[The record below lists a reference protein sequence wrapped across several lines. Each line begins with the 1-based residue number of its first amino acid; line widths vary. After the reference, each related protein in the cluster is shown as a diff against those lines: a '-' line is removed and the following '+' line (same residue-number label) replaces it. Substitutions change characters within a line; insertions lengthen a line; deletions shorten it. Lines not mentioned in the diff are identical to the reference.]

1 MFFFKSN
8 LNFIKYIFFLQILYC
23 NSLYSTDNDFKANPE
38 TDSFSSTTPSLE
50 YSKNFMIV
58 TADERA
64 SARQDRTQENQNF
77 FGGSGEDV
85 SIFDLAHKISKIVGY
100 EGTIEWDTSKPNG
113 TPKRPLDYSKIS
125 SLGWKSNYKLDEGL
139 RKSYEW
145 FKKNYE

>member
-1 MFFFKSN
+1 MFSDDIADACVFAM
-8 LNFIKYIFFLQILYC
+8 
-23 NSLYSTDNDFKANPE
+23 DN
-38 TDSFSSTTPSLE
+38 
-50 YSKNFMIV
+50 Y
-58 TADERA
+58 
-64 SARQDRTQENQNF
+64 ENAELINV
-77 FGGSGEDV
+77 GSGEDV